1 MSSISE
7 SVYASGVILSVDQ
20 YTVFPGTSGAL
31 KAILKDEGDSVQS
44 GEPVFIIDNRVSS
57 LNKDNA
63 LLSAEFAELENNQA
77 KIKDLRTQA
86 ELAKKVRDQD
96 SLLYTRQTNLWEK
109 NVGSK
114 LQLEQA
120 KLNFEASKT
129 RHESAVLK
137 LNDLIKQL
145 KFNEKQARQSY
156 LISSE
161 LSGDFKVKSE
171 LDGEV
176 YSILK
181 NQGEMVNPQTP
192 IAVIGK
198 RNAFIIELQIDEYD
212 ITRLKTG
219 QKVYITLDSYK
230 GVVYEAE
237 LTKINPLMNERSKTF
252 KVEAVFV
259 KAPPTLYPNLSVEA
273 SIEIQSKENAL
284 TIPREYLYKN
294 EYVITQNHDT
304 LKVETGLKDYK
315 LVEIVKGLSESES
328 LIMPE

>member
-1 MSSISE
+1 
-7 SVYASGVILSVDQ
+7 
-20 YTVFPGTSGAL
+20 
-31 KAILKDEGDSVQS
+31 
-44 GEPVFIIDNRVSS
+44 
-57 LNKDNA
+57 
-63 LLSAEFAELENNQA
+63 
-77 KIKDLRTQA
+77 
-86 ELAKKVRDQD
+86 
-96 SLLYTRQTNLWEK
+96 
-109 NVGSK
+109 
-114 LQLEQA
+114 QA

-161 LSGDFKVKSE
+161 LSGDFIVKSE
-171 LDGEV
+171 LDGAV

-181 NQGEMVNPQTP
+181 KQGEMVNPQTP

-198 RNAFIIELQIDEYD
+198 RNSFIIELQIDEYD

-230 GVVYEAE
+230 GEVYEAE